1 MNISNQ
7 KILVIAAHPDDEI
20 LGCGGMILKALK
32 HKSKIFVLFL
42 GEGVSAR
49 YHLSDSLGKDSIRS
63 RKIRENEAKKVL
75 NFLNINNYLFE
86 YRLCTRFDELP
97 ILSIVKSIENV
108 ISKFKPSII
117 FTHNPNEVN
126 IDHKITYQ
134 ATEIA
139 TRPIN
144 RDYLKQIYSYEIP
157 CSGNWKYSEMFKPNT
172 FLNIKDVWQN
182 KINAIK
188 MYKNELRKYPHPRSI
203 KGIEIIARYRGL
215 QSGIELA
222 EAFRLERNII

>member
-20 LGCGGMILKALK
+20 LGCGGMMLEALRL
-32 HKSKIFVLFL
+32 KSKIFVLFL

-49 YHLSDSLGKDSIRS
+49 FNLNDSFSKDSIKS
-63 RKIRENEAKKVL
+63 RKIREKEAKNVL
-75 NFLNINNYLFE
+75 NYLNIKNYLFE
-86 YRLCTRFDELP
+86 QRLCTRFDELP

-108 ISKFKPSII
+108 INKFKPTVI

-144 RDYLKQIYSYEIP
+144 RDYLKQVYSYEIP
-157 CSGNWKYSEMFKPNT
+157 CSGNWKYLEVFKPNT

-182 KINAIK
+182 KIKAVK
-188 MYKNELRKYPHPRSI
+188 LYKNELREYPHPRSL

-222 EAFRLERNII
+222 EAFRLERSII